1 MLSRHWIFFSNKISQ
16 NSSEVGSDSTWGGE
30 MGKRRGGGT
39 PGVPASRSSP
49 GLILKRIDYPTGGGT
64 GLGWEAW
71 LYPWLQGGLAG
82 SVILGTCDLTSPRS
96 LLFYKSGIMHRAA
109 GSTKCEKAWC
119 TESLSRCEVTIV
131 GSVSTVCNHGARVR
145 SCDTSYRG
153 ADRQERTLQVARW

>member
-1 MLSRHWIFFSNKISQ
+1 MFFQIKFHRTAVKLGAIPTG
-16 NSSEVGSDSTWGGE
+16 EGRWG
-30 MGKRRGGGT
+30 RDVAGGT